1 MAHPH
6 HIPTVLIEEDVEV
19 QATHRLEVVM
29 IHLVEVEVVDEEAP
43 VVEDQHGEVE
53 VEHP

>member
-6 HIPTVLIEEDVEV
+6 HSPTALIEEDVEA
-19 QATHRLEVVM
+19 QATHRPEVVTT
-29 IHLVEVEVVDEEAP
+29 HLVEVEVVAEEAL
-43 VVEDQHGEVE
+43 VVEDQYGEVE